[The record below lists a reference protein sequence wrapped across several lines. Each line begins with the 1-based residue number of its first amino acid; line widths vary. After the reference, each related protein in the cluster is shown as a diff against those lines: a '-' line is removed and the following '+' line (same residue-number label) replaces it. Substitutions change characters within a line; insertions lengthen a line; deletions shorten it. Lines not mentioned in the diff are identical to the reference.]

1 LGGDIEYVLLETFDD
16 CLYVKGAE
24 FTASDYEINTGEDI
38 TIDANYEFYD
48 IEEYKWDFN
57 NDGEIDSYEAYPSY
71 TYTQPGSYQINLTL
85 DTEEGEISYTDE
97 QTVYVSGGFLDLHQQ
112 YSIPFTNQEITENT
126 HKEISKIDYNNDGK
140 EDFYISVKKDGYKSV
155 TIMEKEGN
163 ILYEEELEYDP
174 AGGNQFLFVT
184 EFNGTHYR
192 AYYDSEILTLTNL
205 DTEEEYY
212 LDFSTPWDDTFQYD
226 IGLFLYENSINV
238 ASCSD
243 IVFLIHQLG
252 GQEFVEVEEFYVAGD
267 YMGEGAECGNAR
279 FYQNNITIYDQF
291 LYGEDYSYPRSTFA
305 KYNSNLQPSVIYINT
320 SKHPAFT
327 YCNTTNSYKVCDD
340 ENVLAYSN
348 YYYNDEEMLI
358 RYKKDDSSVV
368 LKDLDGNFVATE
380 TVDMNVIGM
389 TNYEGQLLVFVQDNG
404 QLVVYTDGEEFV
416 SNQPQQV
423 PISNTELRQNY
434 PNPFNPQ
441 TNIEFALK
449 EPGNVELSI
458 YNLKGQKIC
467 TLVDKNLPADNH
479 SFIWNGRDEN
489 NNQVASGIYFYR
501 LQTARQV
508 ITKKMMLLK

>member
-1 LGGDIEYVLLETFDD
+1 MDSGEEYVSYYWDDPVWGDWGHID
-16 CLYVKGAE
+16 CLSARFNQNSVVILERYHSGNNIQ
-24 FTASDYEINTGEDI
+24 SYE
-38 TIDANYEFYD
+38 
-48 IEEYKWDFN
+48 DFRFQI
-57 NDGEIDSYEAYPSY
+57 IDS
-71 TYTQPGSYQINLTL
+71 
-85 DTEEGEISYTDE
+85 
-97 QTVYVSGGFLDLHQQ
+97 
-112 YSIPFTNQEITENT
+112 
-126 HKEISKIDYNNDGK
+126 
-140 EDFYISVKKDGYKSV
+140 
-155 TIMEKEGN
+155 
-163 ILYEEELEYDP
+163 ELELVNKISQPYYP
-174 AGGNQFLFVT
+174 A
-184 EFNGTHYR
+184 Y
-192 AYYDSEILTLTNL
+192 
-205 DTEEEYY
+205 
-212 LDFSTPWDDTFQYD
+212 
-226 IGLFLYENSINV
+226 
-238 ASCSD
+238 
-243 IVFLIHQLG
+243 
-252 GQEFVEVEEFYVAGD
+252 
-267 YMGEGAECGNAR
+267 
-279 FYQNNITIYDQF
+279 
-291 LYGEDYSYPRSTFA
+291 
-305 KYNSNLQPSVIYINT
+305 
-320 SKHPAFT
+320 T
-327 YCNTTNSYKVCDD
+327 YCNTTNFYKVCG
-340 ENVLAYSN
+340 EQYVGAYSN